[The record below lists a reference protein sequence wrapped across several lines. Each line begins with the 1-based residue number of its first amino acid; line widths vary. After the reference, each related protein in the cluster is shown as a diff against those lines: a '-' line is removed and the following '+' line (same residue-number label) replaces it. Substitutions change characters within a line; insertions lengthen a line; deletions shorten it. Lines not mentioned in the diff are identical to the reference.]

1 MQIIVDFR
9 MSKRLVGII
18 LQMIK
23 RKMNPESNFSEDIMS
38 LLSGHSNDPSVSTS
52 TLIDTSLHDD
62 GVISSILL
70 TEMQSGQATSNILKS
85 VDVNTPMKESS
96 SLHNQ
101 EDESNS
107 VFSPMT
113 AATATTT
120 HSESKVKLTKQT
132 DSFVRQSTKY
142 WVKQCDLA
150 AVCTALGQHLSVY
163 VFGDGLAWTP
173 ISSVYLDN
181 AKRECY
187 NERIVKNTGA
197 RILRLRT
204 YDNSSGIWVE
214 RKVHHEAWTGETS
227 SKDRF
232 PIKET
237 QVMQLLRGQHLHV
250 SSKHEVLAKEIREMI
265 TTLGL
270 YPTLRVNY
278 DRIAFQPTDHDH
290 VRVSIDINMRYLN
303 ERTSH
308 MDWRTPDSE
317 LSMDDEIH
325 FPYAIVE
332 IKLREPFISN
342 PPEWLSELEQSSL
355 LHKENN
361 FSKYIHGTYA
371 FHEICG
377 AGSSTR
383 LRRPLWYS
391 NMEFITPQ
399 MAVASTTLK
408 EKSMKKVLDSQLHW
422 FSRLLGFKE
431 HLGDD
436 GKPIRIEPKVFFA
449 NERTFLTWFQSALF
463 VSSIGIAI
471 ISSDPASRT
480 TGGILLTIGALLI
493 FYAIFTYTQRG
504 SSLLRR
510 VGNGYHDP
518 IGPPVLGVT
527 VVSVFFVA
535 FLFADNII

>member
-1 MQIIVDFR
+1 
-9 MSKRLVGII
+9 MSKRLVSII
-18 LQMIK
+18 LQTIK
-23 RKMNPESNFSEDIMS
+23 LKTNPESKFSEDILS

-62 GVISSILL
+62 GVVSSILL
-70 TEMQSGQATSNILKS
+70 TEMQSGQATSNVLKS
-85 VDVNTPMKESS
+85 VEVNSLMKEGFSPS
-96 SLHNQ
+96 DQ
-101 EDESNS
+101 EDESTS

-113 AATATTT
+113 AAA
-120 HSESKVKLTKQT
+120 HVDSKVKLTKQT

-142 WVKQCDLA
+142 WVKPCDLA

-163 VFGDGLAWTP
+163 VFGDGSAWTP

-181 AKRECY
+181 AKRDSY
-187 NERIVKNTGA
+187 SERIVKNTGA
-197 RILRLRT
+197 RIVRLRT
-204 YDNSSGIWVE
+204 YDNSPGIWVE
-214 RKVHHEAWTGETS
+214 RKVHYEEWTGETS

-250 SSKHEVLAKEIREMI
+250 SSKHETLAKEIREMI

-270 YPTLRVNY
+270 FPTLRVNY
-278 DRIAFQPTDHDH
+278 DRIAFQPIDHDH

-317 LSMDDEIH
+317 LRMDDEIH

-332 IKLREPFISN
+332 IKLREPFISS

-371 FHEICG
+371 FHEMCG
-377 AGSSTR
+377 AGSAR

-408 EKSMKKVLDSQLHW
+408 DKFMKRDLESQLHW
-422 FSRLLGFKE
+422 FSKLLGYKDP
-431 HLGDD
+431 LGTD

-480 TGGILLTIGALLI
+480 TGGILLAIGALLI

-518 IGPPVLGVT
+518 IGPPILGVT
-527 VVSVFFVA
+527 VIAVFLVA
-535 FLFADNII
+535 FLFADGIV